1 MQIRTKVSFGGMLIL
16 LSIFFGIVASEII
29 VYLNTTMSSILG
41 LPFVVAMFL
50 GLALILGFV
59 GFYLISEIISVSEN

>member
-29 VYLNTTMSSILG
+29 VYLNITMSSILG